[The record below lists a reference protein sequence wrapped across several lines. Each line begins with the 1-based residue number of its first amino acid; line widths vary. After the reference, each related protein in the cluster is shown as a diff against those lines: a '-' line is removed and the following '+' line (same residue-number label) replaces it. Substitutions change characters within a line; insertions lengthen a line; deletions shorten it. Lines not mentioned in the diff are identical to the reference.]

1 MEFQEALMK
10 LVVHKSPTHHRDF
23 FHSIPGKETE
33 KVAST
38 KPKWKILFRRSSSAS
53 VSRTCQQSH
62 HRVQPKLIPEE
73 FSCPVSGSLM
83 PDPVIVSSGHTLE
96 RVCVEA
102 CKNMDFTPTLNDGSV
117 PGFSTAIPNL
127 ALKST
132 IDNWCQNRSLN
143 PPKPLE
149 FSRAQELVRTLS
161 SRNPKTHIG
170 EEEKRIS
177 VTERNLI
184 QGVKDVPSVKLDHA
198 VTELTRSS
206 SDESVAAAAFRT
218 PINVVTPPLQLTD
231 RPSCYS
237 SASSSS
243 EIETLT
249 TRNINEEEESFLT
262 KLKSSQAFD
271 IQGALIELRKI
282 RTQESSRAVLCTPL
296 LVNLSLEK
304 INKVKIVRSGLVP
317 VFINVLKS
325 GSREAQEHAC
335 GALFSL
341 AFDDHNKTAIGA
353 LGALQP
359 LMHMLRSG
367 TERTRYDSAL
377 ALYHLSLVQSNRSK
391 LVKNGSVPVLL
402 SIVKSGHMMDRV
414 FLILCNLTSGS
425 DGRAAM
431 LDSGAVECLMSLLRR
446 NELDDSTREGCVA
459 VCMDRVRRVEVKGA
473 GEGGRCGGGVGK
485 GGEDDEWADKVE
497 SEEDVGDVETGER
510 GGTRGSG
517 LGSVA

>member
-282 RTQESSRAVLCTPL
+282 RTQESSRAVLCTPR
-296 LVNLSLEK
+296 

-431 LDSGAVECLMSLLRR
+431 LDSGAV
-446 NELDDSTREGCVA
+446 
-459 VCMDRVRRVEVKGA
+459 RVEVKGA